1 MSTVRVPVA
10 HDRDARPAGRRG
22 AGVRARV
29 LALSADHVAVLV
41 LATVAVLLAAI
52 TWNRWGD
59 PSYDTGLDLVAGAKV
74 SHADLPYLDFTY
86 WYGPLGPMLL
96 GVVFEVAG
104 IAVGPAVALGLV
116 LAAACIGLTYA
127 VGRLLLPP
135 LPAALA
141 AALAAVPALSSTN
154 ISYVQPHTLDAPL
167 GVLLALVAVL
177 AAARYATTGARR
189 WVAATGAC
197 LGLCLLTKPENAIA
211 LGLALGGWL
220 AVRAVLADPAPAD
233 GAPSRRRA
241 LGDVGL
247 ALGPALLLGLGGY
260 AAFFLTGAVVD
271 HPLTLGAL
279 IHEDLFPA
287 GLLRESVSVV
297 YDVLAPR
304 TPGSFAALAAKL
316 ALYLAGTAALV
327 AIGLTLAGRAPWRRA
342 VLAAAGLGVVA
353 VLAVLVARPETLRFY
368 LKWAFAWMPAGALL
382 AALLLAWLPIR
393 LRARPWS
400 RGGQVQLLLALL
412 AVGFSYSAY
421 ARFAPYPNPSFQQG
435 TAYAMPVLAILLAWL
450 HVRVVPRLLP
460 LGASSVRLVGTVW
473 IALLAVCCL
482 GLLVHDAR
490 GETGVVRGPHGTI
503 RTTPADASAYQ
514 QAVDVVLARTHRS
527 EPILLA
533 PQMTSLY
540 VLTGRQ
546 DVLDELSLLPGALAT
561 PADERAAIRTLDDRG
576 VRLAITDTTPLARYR
591 RGAFGVGYDR
601 LLGAWLRRD
610 FTRFTTLRGTDAA
623 GHERTLDVWIRRTQ

>member
-1 MSTVRVPVA
+1 MSTVHAPVA
-10 HDRDARPAGRRG
+10 SDRDARPAGRHGTG
-22 AGVRARV
+22 ARARV
-29 LALSADHVAVLV
+29 MALSADHVAVLA

-74 SHADLPYLDFTY
+74 SHAHLPYLDFDY
-86 WYGPLGPMLL
+86 WYGPLAPMLL

-104 IAVGPAVALGLV
+104 IAMGPAVGLGLL

-127 VGRLLLPP
+127 VGRLLLAP

-154 ISYVQPHTLDAPL
+154 ISYVQPHALDAPL

-197 LGLCLLTKPENAIA
+197 LGLCLLTKPESAIA

-220 AVRAVLADPAPAD
+220 AVRAVVAGAD
-233 GAPSRRRA
+233 GRRRA
-241 LGDVGL
+241 LGDIAL
-247 ALGPALLLGLGGY
+247 ALGPALLVGLGGY
-260 AAFFLTGAVVD
+260 AAFFVTGAVVD

-279 IHEDLFPA
+279 IHRDLFPT
-287 GLLRESVSVV
+287 GLLRESVSVI

-304 TPGSFAALAAKL
+304 TPASFLGLAADL
-316 ALYLAGTAALV
+316 ALYLTGTAGLI
-327 AIGLTLAGRAPWRRA
+327 AIGLTLAGRAPWRRT
-342 VLAAAGLGVVA
+342 VLAVAGLAVVGVLV
-353 VLAVLVARPETLRFY
+353 VLVARPDTVRFY

-382 AALLLAWLPIR
+382 AAVLLAWLPIR
-393 LRARPWS
+393 LRARSWS
-400 RGGQVQLLLALL
+400 RAGQVQLLLALL

-421 ARFAPYPNPSFQQG
+421 ARFAPYPNPGFQQA
-435 TAYAMPVLAILLAWL
+435 TAYAMPVLAILLCWL
-450 HVRVVPRLLP
+450 HVRVAPRLLP
-460 LGASSVRLVGTVW
+460 LGASSVRLAGTVW
-473 IALLAVCCL
+473 VALLVVCCL

-490 GETGVVRGPHGTI
+490 QETGIVRGPHGTI
-503 RTTPADASAYQ
+503 RATPADASAYQ
-514 QAVDVVLARTHRS
+514 QAIDVVLRRTRRS

-540 VLTGRQ
+540 VLSGRQ
-546 DVLDELSLLPGALAT
+546 DVLDQLSLLPGALAT
-561 PADERAAIRTLDDRG
+561 PADERAAIRTLDERR
-576 VRLAITDTTPLARYR
+576 VRLAITDRTPLSRYR

-610 FTRFTTLRGTDAA
+610 FTRLTTLRGTDAA
-623 GHERTLDVWIRRTQ
+623 GHERSLDVWLRRTQ